1 MFIHSEISYLKKF
14 PTHLPIYSLISI
26 ILLVVPNLAVELA
39 PKRKTDL
46 GLRNPVMSASGTS
59 GMGHD
64 FARHHDVNQL
74 GAFVTKAV
82 TLQPREGNPQPRT
95 VETPAGMLN
104 SIGLQNDGV
113 NHVIAKM
120 APMWASWETPVI
132 VNIAGESAADFGEL
146 AATLDGV
153 PGIAAL
159 ELNISCPNVDGVLDI
174 GQSVLAA
181 AHATRA
187 AVRATEL
194 PVIAKITPAAQEPAQ
209 IARACVDEG
218 AAAICAVN
226 TVPGMAIDAE
236 ARRPV
241 LARGSGGLSGPAI
254 KPIALR
260 VVYETA
266 RAVSVPVIGC
276 GGIRGGLDAVE
287 FLMAGATAV
296 QVGTASFANPRALL
310 DTVEELEAWLEAH
323 GVGDVRDIIGCA
335 QPLEARKPAPCPEP
349 VEQPAAG

>member
-1 MFIHSEISYLKKF
+1 MKPRLS
-14 PTHLPIYSLISI
+14 
-26 ILLVVPNLAVELA
+26 VDLA
-39 PKRKTDL
+39 PAGKSNL
-46 GLRNPVMSASGTS
+46 SLRNPVMPASGTFS
-59 GMGHD
+59 WGVE
-64 FARHHDVNQL
+64 FARQFDVNRL
-74 GAFVTKAV
+74 GAVVSKGV
-82 TLQPREGNPQPRT
+82 TLRPRDGNPQPRT

-104 SIGLQNDGV
+104 SIGLQNPGV
-113 NHVIAKM
+113 ERIVAEM
-120 APMWASWETPVI
+120 APVWAAWETPVI
-132 VNIAGESAADFGEL
+132 VNVAGETADDFGAL
-146 AATLDGV
+146 AAALDGV
-153 PGIAAL
+153 PGVAAL
-159 ELNISCPNVDGVLDI
+159 ELNISCPNVDDVLDI

-187 AVRATEL
+187 AVRAAEL
-194 PVIAKITPAAQEPAQ
+194 PVIAKLTPAAQEPAQ
-209 IARACVDEG
+209 IARACVEEG

-276 GGIRGGLDAVE
+276 GGIRSGLDAVE

-296 QVGTASFANPRALL
+296 QVGTASFVNPRALL
-310 DTVEELEAWLEAH
+310 DVIEELEAWLEAH
-323 GVGDVRDIIGCA
+323 GVADVRDVIGCA
-335 QPLEARKPAPCPEP
+335 QPRLAGVP
-349 VEQPAAG
+349 V

>member
-1 MFIHSEISYLKKF
+1 MKPRLS
-14 PTHLPIYSLISI
+14 
-26 ILLVVPNLAVELA
+26 VDLA
-39 PKRKTDL
+39 PAGKSNL
-46 GLRNPVMSASGTS
+46 SLRNPVMPASGTFS
-59 GMGHD
+59 WGVE
-64 FARHHDVNQL
+64 FARQFDVNRL
-74 GAFVTKAV
+74 GAVVSKGV
-82 TLQPREGNPQPRT
+82 TLRLRDGNPQPRT

-104 SIGLQNDGV
+104 SIGLQNPGV
-113 NHVIAKM
+113 ERIVAEM
-120 APMWASWETPVI
+120 APVWAAWETPVI
-132 VNIAGESAADFGEL
+132 VNVAGETADDFGAL
-146 AATLDGV
+146 AAALDGV

-187 AVRATEL
+187 AVRAAEL
-194 PVIAKITPAAQEPAQ
+194 PVIAKLTPAAQEPAQ

-276 GGIRGGLDAVE
+276 GGIRNGLDAVE

-310 DTVEELEAWLEAH
+310 DTVGEMEAWLEAH
-323 GVGDVRDIIGCA
+323 GMADVRDVIGCA
-335 QPLEARKPAPCPEP
+335 QPRPAGVP
-349 VEQPAAG
+349 V

>member
-1 MFIHSEISYLKKF
+1 MGGSGSSGRCANPPPRRTLGGVK
-14 PTHLPIYSLISI
+14 PRLS
-26 ILLVVPNLAVELA
+26 VDLA
-39 PKRKTDL
+39 PAGKTNL
-46 GLRNPVMSASGTS
+46 SLRNPVMPASGTFS
-59 GMGHD
+59 WGVE
-64 FARHHDVNQL
+64 FARQFDVNRL
-74 GAFVTKAV
+74 GAVVSKGV
-82 TLQPREGNPQPRT
+82 TLRPRDGNPQPRT

-104 SIGLQNDGV
+104 SIGLQNPGV
-113 NHVIAKM
+113 ERIVAEM
-120 APMWASWETPVI
+120 APVWAAWETPVI
-132 VNIAGESAADFGEL
+132 VNVAGETADDFGAL
-146 AATLDGV
+146 AAALDGV
-153 PGIAAL
+153 PGVAAL
-159 ELNISCPNVDGVLDI
+159 ELNISCPNVDDVLDI

-187 AVRATEL
+187 AVRAAEL
-194 PVIAKITPAAQEPAQ
+194 PVIAKLTPAAQEPAQ
-209 IARACVDEG
+209 IARACADEG

-276 GGIRGGLDAVE
+276 GGIRSGLDAVE

-323 GVGDVRDIIGCA
+323 GVGDVRDVIGCA
-335 QPLEARKPAPCPEP
+335 QPR
-349 VEQPAAG
+349 AAGVPV

>member
-1 MFIHSEISYLKKF
+1 MKPRLS
-14 PTHLPIYSLISI
+14 
-26 ILLVVPNLAVELA
+26 VDLA
-39 PKRKTDL
+39 PAGKSNL
-46 GLRNPVMSASGTS
+46 SLRNPVMPASGTFS
-59 GMGHD
+59 WGVE
-64 FARHHDVNQL
+64 FARQFDVNRL
-74 GAFVTKAV
+74 GAVVSKGV
-82 TLQPREGNPQPRT
+82 TLRPRDGNPQPRT

-104 SIGLQNDGV
+104 SIGLQNPGV
-113 NHVIAKM
+113 ERIVAEM
-120 APMWASWETPVI
+120 APVWAAWETPVI
-132 VNIAGESAADFGEL
+132 VNVAGETADDFGAL
-146 AATLDGV
+146 ASALDGV
-153 PGIAAL
+153 PGVAAL
-159 ELNISCPNVDGVLDI
+159 ELNISCPNVDDVLDI

-187 AVRATEL
+187 AVRAAEL
-194 PVIAKITPAAQEPAQ
+194 PVIAKLTPAAQEPAQ

-276 GGIRGGLDAVE
+276 GGIRNGLDAVE

-310 DTVEELEAWLEAH
+310 DVIEEMEAWLDAH
-323 GVGDVRDIIGCA
+323 GVGDVRDVIGCA
-335 QPLEARKPAPCPEP
+335 QPRPAGVP
-349 VEQPAAG
+349 V